1 MTVKFYLLF
10 IFLISVNGLSVYF
23 TDYPA
28 EIIYINVKYN
38 ITWNS
43 DFFLVYTEI
52 ELWQYEK
59 KLETLYVTDSNERS
73 YSLSLD
79 EIGTNYSLLLKGT
92 GIIGIRDRPYDEEMT
107 PEFMVIFEDDITED
121 DITEDDISEDDT
133 SSSSFKWKW
142 WMLSIIGGVLFLSI
156 LCLCKCCSNCFN
168 CCEKVDVQEVYDNRP
183 NRPNIKRLRQIN
195 INKKEKDD
203 IAPLDS
209 VPS

>member
-1 MTVKFYLLF
+1 MIVKFYLLF
-10 IFLISVNGLSVYF
+10 IFLIPVNGLSVYF

-59 KLETLYVTDSNERS
+59 KLETLYVTDSNERF

-92 GIIGIRDRPYDEEMT
+92 GIIGIRDRPYNETMT

-121 DITEDDISEDDT
+121 NQPEA
-133 SSSSFKWKW
+133 SSGSSFKWKWKW

-156 LCLCKCCSNCFN
+156 LCLCKCCSNCYN

-209 VPS
+209 VVS